1 MVSDACYPETFA
13 SGVPH
18 DRAWRASLARE
29 GHRVTLLI
37 PNRQVFRDDPL
48 QADGLRVIFADG
60 TVEGRGGSAVA
71 RRNKS
76 IRRFIPK
83 FAQRW
88 ILYFYCHEFFAKY
101 NPGIFRQ
108 LVTLDEPFD
117 AVLSISYP
125 AAIHRAVSRAMRRN
139 PNLGHAVT
147 IAEFSDPPFRGDV
160 APNVFP
166 AYYLILKCWGRRF
179 DYFTIPVEKA
189 LDCYTPYKSRERIKI
204 IPQGFDLTAVKRR
217 PYEPNP
223 RPTFAYAGR
232 FYERIRDPRFLFDF
246 LETLDAD
253 FRFDLYINYLD
264 PCFAEMIR
272 QAQQRVRGRIV
283 LREALPRERLIERL
297 GAADFLINFDNTTS
311 NATPS
316 KADRLCDDRPAD
328 PVVQRPHVRSGRV
341 PRGASRRL
349 PRAGAGNRPVAVR
362 YPERGGAVYRSDRCR
377 ETKGIGAFRPF
388 FGAALAAE
396 IDVIPIRDL
405 RVYDL
410 F

>member
-1 MVSDACYPETFA
+1 MSDSKKILMVSDACYPEL
-13 SGVPH
+13 SP
-18 DRAWRASLARE
+18 RAFRTTELARELARE

-101 NPGIFRQ
+101 NPGIFRR
-108 LVTLDEPFD
+108 LVALDEPFD

-139 PNLGHAVT
+139 PNLRHTVT

-166 AYYLILKCWGRRF
+166 AYYLILKSWGRRF

-189 LDCYTPYKSRERIKI
+189 LDCYTPYKSRERIRI
-204 IPQGFDLTAVKRR
+204 IPQGFDLNAVKRR

-223 RPTFAYAGR
+223 QPTFAYAGR
-232 FYERIRDPRFLFDF
+232 FYERIRDPRFFFDF

-253 FRFDLYINYLD
+253 FCFDLYINYLD
-264 PCFAEMIR
+264 PYFAEMIR

-316 KADRLCDDRPAD
+316 KLIDYAMTGRPILSFNDRTFD
-328 PVVQRPHVRSGRV
+328 PDG
-341 PRGASRRL
+341 
-349 PRAGAGNRPVAVR
+349 
-362 YPERGGAVYRSDRCR
+362 
-377 ETKGIGAFRPF
+377 FR
-388 FGAALAAE
+388 AALRGDYRAQVRGIDLSQYDIRNVAAQF
-396 IDVIPIRDL
+396 IDLIDAGKQKE
-405 RVYDL
+405 
-410 F
+410 

>member
-1 MVSDACYPETFA
+1 MSDSKKILMVSDACYPEL
-13 SGVPH
+13 SP
-18 DRAWRASLARE
+18 RAFRTTELARELARE

-101 NPGIFRQ
+101 NPGIFRR
-108 LVTLDEPFD
+108 LVALDEPFD

-139 PNLGHAVT
+139 PNLRHAVT

-204 IPQGFDLTAVKRR
+204 IPQGFDLNAVKRR

-223 RPTFAYAGR
+223 QPTFAYAGR
-232 FYERIRDPRFLFDF
+232 FYERIRDPEFFFDF

-316 KADRLCDDRPAD
+316 KLIDYAMTGRPILSFNDRTFD
-328 PVVQRPHVRSGRV
+328 PDG
-341 PRGASRRL
+341 
-349 PRAGAGNRPVAVR
+349 
-362 YPERGGAVYRSDRCR
+362 
-377 ETKGIGAFRPF
+377 FR
-388 FGAALAAE
+388 AALRGDYRAQVRGIDLSQYDIRNVAAQF
-396 IDVIPIRDL
+396 IDLIDAGKQKE
-405 RVYDL
+405 
-410 F
+410 

>member
-1 MVSDACYPETFA
+1 MSDSKKILMVSDACYPEL
-13 SGVPH
+13 SP
-18 DRAWRASLARE
+18 RAFRTTELARELARE

-108 LVTLDEPFD
+108 LVALDE
-117 AVLSISYP
+117 
-125 AAIHRAVSRAMRRN
+125 
-139 PNLGHAVT
+139 
-147 IAEFSDPPFRGDV
+147 PPFRGDV

-223 RPTFAYAGR
+223 QPTFAYAGR
-232 FYERIRDPRFLFDF
+232 FYEWIRDPEFFFDF

-316 KADRLCDDRPAD
+316 KLIDYAMTGRPILSFNDRTFD
-328 PVVQRPHVRSGRV
+328 PDG
-341 PRGASRRL
+341 
-349 PRAGAGNRPVAVR
+349 
-362 YPERGGAVYRSDRCR
+362 
-377 ETKGIGAFRPF
+377 FR
-388 FGAALAAE
+388 AALRGDYRAQVRGIDLSQYDIRNVAAQF
-396 IDVIPIRDL
+396 IDLIDAGKQKE
-405 RVYDL
+405 
-410 F
+410 

>member
-1 MVSDACYPETFA
+1 MVSDACYPEL
-13 SGVPH
+13 SP
-18 DRAWRASLARE
+18 RAFRTTELARELARE

-101 NPGIFRQ
+101 NPGIFRR
-108 LVTLDEPFD
+108 LVALDEPFD

-139 PNLGHAVT
+139 PNLRHAVT

-204 IPQGFDLTAVKRR
+204 IPQGFDLNAVKRR

-223 RPTFAYAGR
+223 QPTFAYAGR
-232 FYERIRDPRFLFDF
+232 FYERIRDPRFFFDF

-297 GAADFLINFDNTTS
+297 GRFSDQFRQYHVERYAEQV
-311 NATPS
+311 
-316 KADRLCDDRPAD
+316 DRLCDDRPAD

-349 PRAGAGNRPVAVR
+349 SRAGAGNRPVAVR
-362 YPERGGAVYRSDRCR
+362 YPERGGAVYRSDRRR

-388 FGAALAAE
+388 SARLWL
-396 IDVIPIRDL
+396 PKL
-405 RVYDL
+405 T
-410 F
+410 